1 MRKKAFTLFEMLIV
15 IFVFWTGILTV
26 LNVLTHSL
34 AYFDTISTKTKAD
47 FLAKEAMEIAYN
59 FRDSRI
65 EEWLPWNYLTWDT
78 TEEYIWSG
86 ENSIF
91 KIGFSTGS
99 NPYWIFET
107 ASITNSEWNP
117 MSFDEIFKN
126 FALDIYTWDTV
137 NNIAY
142 YIYTG
147 LLDELPWKWF
157 ARYVEFSPIYESW
170 TDLRPLDTNKI
181 LKIASHALYKRGS
194 LTWEVVLESFIGMKD
209 STPAER

>member
-91 KIGFSTGS
+91 KIGFSTGN

-157 ARYVEFSPIYESW
+157 ARYVEFSPI
-170 TDLRPLDTNKI
+170 
-181 LKIASHALYKRGS
+181 
-194 LTWEVVLESFIGMKD
+194 
-209 STPAER
+209 